1 MTKASERMV
10 AAAEEARHIARGA
23 AFVVTKH
30 HAMKPSYKRVVVRC
44 EDIED
49 AIEDAEL
56 NAIAN
61 ERAKGPFVRVSL
73 DDL

>member
-1 MTKASERMV
+1 MVKTAEQVMV
-10 AAAEEARHIARGA
+10 AQTSRVGMASGRRHILAKQFSKCA
-23 AFVVTKH
+23 VVTFQEL
-30 HAMKPSYKRVVVRC
+30 
-44 EDIED
+44 EDT
-49 AIEDAEL
+49 IEDAEL